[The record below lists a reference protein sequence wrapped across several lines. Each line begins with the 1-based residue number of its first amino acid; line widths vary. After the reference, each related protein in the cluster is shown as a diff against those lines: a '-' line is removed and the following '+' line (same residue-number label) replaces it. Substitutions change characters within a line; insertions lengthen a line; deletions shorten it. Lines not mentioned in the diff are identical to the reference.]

1 MTTNWKRSEIMAG
14 YRRIPCVIQRGGTS
28 KGVYLHEKDLPKD
41 PGLRKKVILS
51 MFGSPDIRQID
62 GLGGADPLTSKV
74 AIIGPPEREDT
85 DINYTMGQ
93 VSITDSIIDFRG
105 NCGNISAGVGPFA
118 IDEGLVEAVEPETV
132 VRIYN
137 TNTQKILKAY
147 VATEKGKA
155 KYTGDYTIDGVPG
168 TGSKILLDYSA
179 TGGTLNGRLLPTGN
193 KVDVISVPSVGEIE
207 VSIVDAGNPTCFMKP
222 EALGFSGIEGPT
234 EGKILKSLDTIE
246 LVRGTVSKVL
256 GLASEPTK
264 ARTESPT
271 LPMIAFVSE
280 SAPYVSF
287 TDGARIEKEEI
298 DFVSRLFF
306 MQSMHKTYPGTG
318 TVCTGVAAMMEG
330 TIVHRICAPKAWE
343 TKVVRIG
350 HPSGTI
356 SIEVDVENRPDGP
369 VLKLAAFGRTSRR
382 IMEGFVY
389 VPEKAFGEG

>member
-1 MTTNWKRSEIMAG
+1 MGE
-14 YRRIPCVIQRGGTS
+14 YRKLPCVIQRSGTS
-28 KGVYLHEKDLPKD
+28 KGVYLHERDLPVD
-41 PGLRKKVILS
+41 EETRRRVILAI
-51 MFGSPDIRQID
+51 FGSPDIRQID
-62 GLGGADPLTSKV
+62 GLGGADPLTSKC
-74 AIIGPPEREDT
+74 AIIRPSERADA
-85 DINYTMGQ
+85 DVDYTMAQ
-93 VSITDSIIDFRG
+93 VGIVDALIDFRG
-105 NCGNISAGVGPFA
+105 NCGNISSGVGPFA

-137 TNTQKILKAY
+137 TNTRKILKAY

-155 KYTGDYTIDGVPG
+155 KYTGDYAIDGVPG
-168 TGSKILLDYSA
+168 TGNKILLDYSA

-193 KVDVISVPSVGEIE
+193 TVDVISVPSVGEIE
-207 VSIVDAGNPTCFMKP
+207 VSIVDAGNPTCFLKP
-222 EALGFSGIEGPT
+222 EALGLSGIEGPM
-234 EGKILKSLDTIE
+234 EDKVLKALDTIE
-246 LVRGTVSKVL
+246 LVRGTVSKLL
-256 GLASEPTK
+256 GLASDPTK

-280 SAPYVSF
+280 PAPYVSF
-287 TDGARIEKEEI
+287 TDGVRIEKEEI

-318 TVCTGVAAMMEG
+318 TVCSGVAAMIEG
-330 TIVHRICAPKAWE
+330 TMVHRICRPKAWE

-389 VPEKAFGEG
+389 VPEKAFGGE